1 MSCSTH
7 TVDCPKVPNSA
18 VRGNGNH
25 PDIFSNSPR
34 LLLFHN
40 SEPLPLNPGK
50 GTFPHVLCKTL
61 LKAFIKDNKD
71 RFVDKDVA
79 FLLDMWD
86 SLDLMEERLKTA
98 NEDLSDIL
106 FGSDE

>member
-1 MSCSTH
+1 MPH
-7 TVDCPKVPNSA
+7 TTLGIDSRALAAKTNQAIEVCTEDAS
-18 VRGNGNH
+18 
-25 PDIFSNSPR
+25 
-34 LLLFHN
+34 
-40 SEPLPLNPGK
+40 
-50 GTFPHVLCKTL
+50 LCKSL
-61 LKAFIKDNKD
+61 LNEFIKDNKD

-86 SLDLMEERLKTA
+86 SLDLMKERIKTA

>member
-1 MSCSTH
+1 M
-7 TVDCPKVPNSA
+7 PNTTLGIDSRA
-18 VRGNGNH
+18 LAAKTNQTIELCAE
-25 PDIFSNSPR
+25 DAS
-34 LLLFHN
+34 
-40 SEPLPLNPGK
+40 
-50 GTFPHVLCKTL
+50 LCKSL
-61 LKAFIKDNKD
+61 LKEFIKDNKD
-71 RFVDKDVA
+71 RFMDKDVT

>member
-1 MSCSTH
+1 MPH
-7 TVDCPKVPNSA
+7 TTLGIDSRALATKTNQAIELCAEDAS
-18 VRGNGNH
+18 
-25 PDIFSNSPR
+25 
-34 LLLFHN
+34 
-40 SEPLPLNPGK
+40 
-50 GTFPHVLCKTL
+50 LCKSL
-61 LKAFIKDNKD
+61 LKEFIKDNKN
-71 RFVDKDVA
+71 RFMDKDVT